1 MLHPANP
8 SAKFN
13 SLNNPLALVIFGAL
27 TLGVSSAILR
37 EVDVGPIAA
46 AFWRVAIAVPILAS
60 IIFYQRDKA
69 TFRVPQGNIGPLVW
83 AGFFFAGD
91 LIFWHL
97 ALVNTSLG
105 NATLLATMSS
115 IWVPLIGICF
125 LGVKL
130 SGRFVLGLTLA
141 ITGALLLAREHL
153 SFSSAHWLGDFYG
166 LITGFFFTG
175 YLFAI
180 AKCRSE
186 QSTLT
191 TMFYSSVG
199 SAIFLLPVALVVG
212 EVMGSKFIPASA
224 EGWMMVIF
232 LGLVAHVFAQGLIA
246 NGLSKLST
254 HVAAVVI
261 MLEGV
266 SAMGV
271 GALFYQESR
280 NWLDLIAVLVV
291 TLGIYS
297 VQSKSSS
304 ND

>member
-1 MLHPANP
+1 MHQL
-8 SAKFN
+8 AKLSGRLN
-13 SLNNPLALVIFGAL
+13 SLSNPLTLVILGAL

-37 EVDVGPIAA
+37 EIDVGPIAA
-46 AFWRVAIAVPILAS
+46 AFWRVAIAVPILALV
-60 IIFYQRDKA
+60 IFYKRDIA
-69 TFRVPQGNIGPLVW
+69 TFHVPQGNIGPLVW

-91 LIFWHL
+91 LSFWHL

-105 NATLLATMSS
+105 NATFLATMSS

-130 SGRFVLGLTLA
+130 HRHFLLGLVLA
-141 ITGALLLAREHL
+141 IAGALLLAREHL
-153 SFSSAHWLGDFYG
+153 SFSSTHWLGDFYG
-166 LITGFFFTG
+166 LVTGFFFTG

-180 AKCRSE
+180 TKCRSE

-199 SAIFLLPVALVVG
+199 SAVFLLPIALV
-212 EVMGSKFIPASA
+212 MGQVIGNKFIPASI
-224 EGWMMVIF
+224 EGWIPLIL

-254 HVAAVVI
+254 HVTAVVI

-266 SAMGV
+266 SAMV
-271 GALFYQESR
+271 IGALFYQESR

-297 VQSKSSS
+297 AQSKSSS